1 VVDIEIHDAEVA
13 NLTIDRWVHARG
25 ESCCVVGR
33 NGAGKQWID
42 QILLGQ
48 MTLPPGSIV
57 PAERAYLVSFEAQQ
71 AVFEEELYNDD
82 SDLTDDFDSGR
93 RGIDF
98 LPEECAEDT
107 LIAQLNMTEVLHR
120 PYREMST
127 GESRKILILSAFFSG
142 YEVLICDNPFDSLD
156 VESCRSLSE
165 ALHHIQQQGVSLILL
180 VSNHQDIPNWVNRLA
195 VIDAG
200 RFEELGKP
208 TDPESQRRVAAL
220 LKSEQIQEQDWP
232 ELPTRGRLRS
242 ELLVDIKGARVS
254 YQGHTVLGPIDFQ
267 VAGGQHTLI
276 TGENGSG
283 KSTLLGLITGD
294 CPQCFSNDVT
304 VMGYRRGLGE
314 SVWDIKRQMGIVSA
328 DLHRRYRVSVDV
340 ITAAC
345 SGYHDSIGLYAAVSE
360 FEVVKAQRWLNL
372 MGLADRAR
380 DRFGSL
386 SYGEQR
392 LVLIARAL
400 VKYPPLLILDE
411 PTQGLDEPN
420 RRRLLAVLDRIATL
434 GYATIILVSHR
445 SDEEADFFSQRVRL
459 VKPPRTS

>member
-1 VVDIEIHDAEVA
+1 MFDIDIQHAEIA
-13 NLTIDRWVHARG
+13 NLTIEQWRLARG
-25 ESCCVVGR
+25 ESYCVVGR

-48 MTLPPGSIV
+48 WALPEGSIV
-57 PAERAYLVSFEAQQ
+57 PAERAYLVSFERQQ

-98 LPEECAEDT
+98 LPEECAEDP
-107 LIAQLNMTEVLHR
+107 LIAQLNMTDLLDR

-156 VESCRSLSE
+156 EESCQSLSE

-180 VSNHQDIPNWVNRLA
+180 VSNHQDIPTWVNRLA

-200 RFEELGKP
+200 RLEELGKP
-208 TDPESQRRVAAL
+208 TDPESQQRVAAV
-220 LKSEQIQEQDWP
+220 LKSEKIHEQDWP
-232 ELPTRGRLRS
+232 ELPSRVRLRT
-242 ELLVDIKGARVS
+242 ELLVDIKAARVS
-254 YQGHTVLGPIDFQ
+254 YQGQTVLGPIDFR
-267 VAGGQHTLI
+267 VTAGENTLI

-314 SVWDIKRQMGIVSA
+314 SVWDIKRQLGIVSA
-328 DLHRRYRVSVDV
+328 ELHRRYRVSVDV
-340 ITAAC
+340 ITAVC
-345 SGYHDSIGLYAAVSE
+345 SGYHDSIGLYDAVSE
-360 FEVVKAQRWLNL
+360 SQIAIAQRWLNL
-372 MGLADRAR
+372 MGLLDRAR
-380 DRFGSL
+380 DRFQSL

-420 RRRLLAVLDRIATL
+420 RCRLLAVLDRIATL

-445 SDEEADFFSQRVRL
+445 RDEEADFFNQRVRL